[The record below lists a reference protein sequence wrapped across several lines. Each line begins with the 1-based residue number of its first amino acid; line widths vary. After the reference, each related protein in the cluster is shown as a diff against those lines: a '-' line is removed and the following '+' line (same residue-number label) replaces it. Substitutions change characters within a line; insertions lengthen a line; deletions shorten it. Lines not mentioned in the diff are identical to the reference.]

1 MTMSGNHIED
11 VHVTALTFSELLR
24 LYLEDHCE
32 VDMENVRISLK
43 LIVQESLYRI
53 WFAWQ

>member
-32 VDMENVRISLK
+32 VDMGNVRISL
-43 LIVQESLYRI
+43 
-53 WFAWQ
+53 